1 MRSEEHNWCNMAN
14 IINYDAKQVG
24 LDGNV
29 SDTLSRDA
37 RFESRQEYL
46 LSVLRFFPEITL
58 KWATTAPLHIH
69 YN

>member
-1 MRSEEHNWCNMAN
+1 MGSEKHNWCNMAN
-14 IINYDAKQVG
+14 FIQFEAKLVG

-46 LSVLRFFPEITL
+46 LSVLVFSSDFLSFSRKL
-58 KWATTAPLHIH
+58 L
-69 YN
+69 